1 MSLAFSSWSLT
12 GRTSPAP
19 SSGDT
24 FGSRGDAA
32 GGGGQAHR
40 RHAGGELRWGRQLQQ
55 GDVIVEVLGVVVW
68 VTDDLKGVENTV
80 IHEQYDTT
88 LKRGF
93 CVMPTLTLEIVLT

>member
-1 MSLAFSSWSLT
+1 MSRAISSWSLT
-12 GRTSPAP
+12 GRTGPAP
-19 SSGDT
+19 TSGDA

-68 VTDDLKGVENTV
+68 VADDLKGVENTV
-80 IHEQYDTT
+80 IREQYDAI
-88 LKRGF
+88 LLRQS
-93 CVMPTLTLEIVLT
+93 